1 MRPWV
6 MWAPQLLML
15 LSGCPMYVAGLQHE
29 TKASLAADSA
39 ASSGREAAVAAAG
52 RAAEAR
58 AVEAAAAEDELL
70 AQRAARDAAL
80 KDSLRLLQDRG
91 DEEGPEGEGS
101 QVPGQDAE
109 APEDTARA
117 MMAKWAD
124 EEHKGKI
131 IQKMTTATTTEP
143 IEVRAERRWQQ
154 KLDTLLSVKT
164 FLYQD
169 GGIVG
174 NLARQLAVPV
184 AALGLG
190 LVLWCALP
198 KQSMVPHLVMF
209 FGAQSFVNIY
219 MKAMFSDVIIDAE
232 LKMRGFQGPLIMT
245 ALQQLVT
252 FLCLWTL
259 VGLSQLTPWKYR
271 PRPLTK
277 ASEVMTVLCHAV
289 FFSANIALNNFSLS
303 MLDIS
308 VNLIIRSVAPLT
320 TLIVQVAFTRCL
332 GSKSLEPVEI
342 GLMLIG
348 ALCGLIAVIAK
359 GHGLTNAADSS
370 HLIWGGCICLFSLFS
385 AGMELVLA
393 GLLGSG
399 LGLNPIDTTFYMAVP
414 VALLLSVPIFFV
426 QHPVAWAGHGLMTD
440 FQILKEVIAL
450 SPGTF
455 GLALFSGAFAMVYN
469 ILLYNIVQTLS
480 PAFSAFTS
488 NFNKAATIALSVL
501 LGFEVL
507 PKAPWGMVQ
516 VFGIIGNMVAFTVYG
531 LYKVRPRGDK
541 K

>member
-1 MRPWV
+1 M
-6 MWAPQLLML
+6 AP
-15 LSGCPMYVAGLQHE
+15 AGFL
-29 TKASLAADSA
+29 LAAVLLA
-39 ASSGREAAVAAAG
+39 ASGSEGMQISQGYQSG
-52 RAAEAR
+52 
-58 AVEAAAAEDELL
+58 
-70 AQRAARDAAL
+70 
-80 KDSLRLLQDRG
+80 
-91 DEEGPEGEGS
+91 
-101 QVPGQDAE
+101 
-109 APEDTARA
+109 
-117 MMAKWAD
+117 
-124 EEHKGKI
+124 
-131 IQKMTTATTTEP
+131 
-143 IEVRAERRWQQ
+143 EV
-154 KLDTLLSVKT
+154 LLSVAGGASPT
-164 FLYQD
+164 ARD
-169 GGIVG
+169 GKSAHPQTVSLLQTIADSQIGVFNEQVDVSG
-174 NLARQLAVPV
+174 QGDSRTLVKQLFVPV
-184 AALGLG
+184 MALILGLICLQAKG
-190 LVLWCALP
+190 ALNTMG
-198 KQSMVPHLVMF
+198 KIMVY
-209 FGAQSFVNIY
+209 FGAQTFMNLY
-219 MKAMFSDVIIDAE
+219 MKAVLSKSVVSSE
-232 LKMRGFQGPLIMT
+232 LGMAGVPAAFAIT
-245 ALQQLVT
+245 AIQQLVS
-252 FLCLWTL
+252 FVLLG
-259 VGLSQLTPWKYR
+259 VGVLGSQLTPWKYTPKKLTT
-271 PRPLTK
+271 PRQLG
-277 ASEVMTVLCHAV
+277 MVLC
-289 FFSANIALNNFSLS
+289 FSLSFTLNIALNNFSLS

-414 VALLLSVPIFFV
+414 VALLLSLPIFFV

-507 PKAPWGMVQ
+507 PGAPWGMVQ
-516 VFGIIGNMVAFTVYG
+516 VFGIAGNMVAFTVYG

>member
-1 MRPWV
+1 MI
-6 MWAPQLLML
+6 LLRH
-15 LSGCPMYVAGLQHE
+15 GVACL
-29 TKASLAADSA
+29 ALAAWCARGLSLHEVDRTEQIDGKFHPLDQQA
-39 ASSGREAAVAAAG
+39 RLQRDLEHKLMDDKATVPLPASGPKPHEHG
-52 RAAEAR
+52 
-58 AVEAAAAEDELL
+58 
-70 AQRAARDAAL
+70 
-80 KDSLRLLQDRG
+80 RLLK
-91 DEEGPEGEGS
+91 E
-101 QVPGQDAE
+101 
-109 APEDTARA
+109 
-117 MMAKWAD
+117 
-124 EEHKGKI
+124 
-131 IQKMTTATTTEP
+131 
-143 IEVRAERRWQQ
+143 
-154 KLDTLLSVKT
+154 
-164 FLYQD
+164 
-169 GGIVG
+169 
-174 NLARQLAVPV
+174 LAVPIAAITCGL
-184 AALGLG
+184 AALQVEATKLFGK
-190 LVLWCALP
+190 VLL
-198 KQSMVPHLVMF
+198 F
-209 FGAQSFVNIY
+209 FGAQTFMNLY
-219 MKAMFSDVIIDAE
+219 MKAVLSKSVVSSEFGMAGVPAAFAV
-232 LKMRGFQGPLIMT
+232 T
-245 ALQQLVT
+245 AIQQLVS
-252 FLCLWTL
+252 FALLGAGTL
-259 VGLSQLTPWKYR
+259 VSQLTPWAYTPKR
-271 PRPLTK
+271 LTTPK
-277 ASEVMTVLCHAV
+277 QLGMVLC
-289 FFSANIALNNFSLS
+289 FSLSFTLNIALNNFSLS

-516 VFGIIGNMVAFTVYG
+516 VFGIAGNMVAFTVYG

>member
-1 MRPWV
+1 MI
-6 MWAPQLLML
+6 LLRH
-15 LSGCPMYVAGLQHE
+15 GVACL
-29 TKASLAADSA
+29 ALAAWCARGLSLHEVDRTEQIDGKFHPLDQQA
-39 ASSGREAAVAAAG
+39 RLQRDLEHKLMDDKATVPLPASGPKPHEHG
-52 RAAEAR
+52 
-58 AVEAAAAEDELL
+58 
-70 AQRAARDAAL
+70 
-80 KDSLRLLQDRG
+80 RLLK
-91 DEEGPEGEGS
+91 E
-101 QVPGQDAE
+101 
-109 APEDTARA
+109 
-117 MMAKWAD
+117 
-124 EEHKGKI
+124 
-131 IQKMTTATTTEP
+131 
-143 IEVRAERRWQQ
+143 
-154 KLDTLLSVKT
+154 
-164 FLYQD
+164 
-169 GGIVG
+169 
-174 NLARQLAVPV
+174 LAVPIAAITCGL
-184 AALGLG
+184 AALQVEATKLFGK
-190 LVLWCALP
+190 VLL
-198 KQSMVPHLVMF
+198 F
-209 FGAQSFVNIY
+209 FGAQTFMNLY
-219 MKAMFSDVIIDAE
+219 MKAVLSKSVVSSEFGMAGVPAAFAV
-232 LKMRGFQGPLIMT
+232 T
-245 ALQQLVT
+245 AIQQLVS
-252 FLCLWTL
+252 FALLGAGTL
-259 VGLSQLTPWKYR
+259 VSQLTPWAYTPKR
-271 PRPLTK
+271 LTTPK
-277 ASEVMTVLCHAV
+277 QLGMVLC
-289 FFSANIALNNFSLS
+289 FSLSFTLNIALNNFSLS

>member
-1 MRPWV
+1 MI
-6 MWAPQLLML
+6 LLRH
-15 LSGCPMYVAGLQHE
+15 GVACL
-29 TKASLAADSA
+29 ALAAWCARGLSLHEVDRTEQIDGKFHPLDQQA
-39 ASSGREAAVAAAG
+39 RLQRDLEHKLMDDKATVPLPASGPKPHEHG
-52 RAAEAR
+52 
-58 AVEAAAAEDELL
+58 
-70 AQRAARDAAL
+70 
-80 KDSLRLLQDRG
+80 RLLK
-91 DEEGPEGEGS
+91 E
-101 QVPGQDAE
+101 
-109 APEDTARA
+109 
-117 MMAKWAD
+117 
-124 EEHKGKI
+124 
-131 IQKMTTATTTEP
+131 
-143 IEVRAERRWQQ
+143 
-154 KLDTLLSVKT
+154 
-164 FLYQD
+164 
-169 GGIVG
+169 
-174 NLARQLAVPV
+174 LAVPIAAILCGL
-184 AALGLG
+184 AALQVESTKLLG
-190 LVLWCALP
+190 KIAL
-198 KQSMVPHLVMF
+198 F
-209 FGAQSFVNIY
+209 FGAQTFMNLY
-219 MKAMFSDVIIDAE
+219 MKAVLSKSVVSSE
-232 LKMRGFQGPLIMT
+232 LGMAGVPAAFAIT
-245 ALQQLVT
+245 AIQQLVS
-252 FLCLWTL
+252 FVLLG
-259 VGLSQLTPWKYR
+259 VGVLGSQLTPWKYTPKKLTT
-271 PRPLTK
+271 PRQLG
-277 ASEVMTVLCHAV
+277 MVLC
-289 FFSANIALNNFSLS
+289 FSLSFTLNIALNNFSLS

-320 TLIVQVAFTRCL
+320 TLIVQLVFSRVL
-332 GSKSLEPVEI
+332 GFKPLEAIEI
-342 GLMLIG
+342 VLMIAG
-348 ALCGLIAVIAK
+348 AVCGLVAVIAK

-414 VALLLSVPIFFV
+414 VALLLSLPIFFV

-507 PKAPWGMVQ
+507 PGAPWGMVQ
-516 VFGIIGNMVAFTVYG
+516 VFGIAGNMVAFTVYG